1 MFPWAFDE
9 DKGTENGD
17 GVGYGVGYGDGY
29 SDGDFLWEVL
39 SRRNIASKTQ
49 FGRFRNSARSN
60 VTNVPR
66 VSGSKY
72 HVGIS
77 TLYNELLHRQAQ
89 NVVVLDP
96 AMVRVYTRPRHL
108 NAPRNEAETSK
119 RQLPKYTTLT
129 SHISLWNFSC
139 RVYAKSYSGVFAAP

>member
-1 MFPWAFDE
+1 MRAVRKNPSTGTKRATSMFPWAFDE

-66 VSGSKY
+66 VSGSIE
-72 HVGIS
+72 IS
-77 TLYNELLHRQAQ
+77 RRNIYSIQRVTSPAGSKCRRTRSRDGSRVHPSPTLKCSPKRGGD
-89 NVVVLDP
+89 V
-96 AMVRVYTRPRHL
+96 
-108 NAPRNEAETSK
+108 EA
-119 RQLPKYTTLT
+119 TTT
-129 SHISLWNFSC
+129 
-139 RVYAKSYSGVFAAP
+139 